1 MFLFFSNRLG
11 CLGSLLVSVALTLLL
26 LLILGVL

>member
-11 CLGSLLVSVALTLLL
+11 CLGSLLVSAAATLVL
-26 LLILGVL
+26 LLILGVM